1 MAPEPAAEGSAA
13 ELRQYYDTYYDV
25 HWRPFEHLDQPPPPR
40 VGMLLRQHLYPG
52 ARCLDVGCGDGRA
65 GTVVTGCGG
74 AYVGVD
80 ISARAVAA
88 ARDRGLDARL
98 VTGSDR
104 LPFPDHSFDVA
115 LCLEV
120 IEHVFLPDRT
130 LREILRVLNPGGA
143 FIVTT
148 PNVAYWRRRLD
159 LALLGR
165 WNPFG
170 YSLAVER
177 PWADPHVRFFNA
189 GALRRLLE
197 WCGFDS
203 ILVGAHSGSLLG
215 DLPWLGRRLRAGR
228 DFRPSA
234 LYRVLEEAAPS
245 LFGCFLH
252 AIARK
257 PQVLEPRSRASS
269 IDKEAVRPPRARAQD
284 HPG

>member
-1 MAPEPAAEGSAA
+1 MASEPAAEEGPAS

-25 HWRPFEHLDQPPPPR
+25 HWRPFERPDQPAPR
-40 VGMLLRQHLYPG
+40 QVEMLLRQHLYPG

-80 ISARAVAA
+80 ISRRAVAA
-88 ARDRGLDARL
+88 ARDRGFDARL
-98 VTGSDR
+98 ITGSDR
-104 LPFPDHSFDVA
+104 LPFADRSFDLA

-130 LREILRVLNPGGA
+130 ILEVLRVLSPGGA
-143 FIVTT
+143 LIVTT

-170 YSLAVER
+170 YRLAVER
-177 PWADPHVRFFNA
+177 PWADPHIRFFNA

-197 WCGFDS
+197 WCGFES
-203 ILVGAHSGSLLG
+203 VRVGAHSGSLLG
-215 DLPWLGRRLRAGR
+215 DLPWVGRRLRARR
-228 DFRPSA
+228 DFQASNFFRA
-234 LYRVLEEAAPS
+234 LEEAAPS
-245 LFGCFLH
+245 LFGCFLL
-252 AIARK
+252 AVGRK
-257 PQVLEPRSRASS
+257 PESC
-269 IDKEAVRPPRARAQD
+269 D
-284 HPG
+284 